1 MHSLSITCNQLLLI
15 NHFPPNLFLSTTFYG
30 AGVMAEAMGV
40 EVEDVASDG
49 AGLAFIVYPEAVTT
63 MPFSPA
69 W

>member
-1 MHSLSITCNQLLLI
+1 
-15 NHFPPNLFLSTTFYG
+15 
-30 AGVMAEAMGV
+30 MAEAMGV